1 MEGCSFAPFFDCA
14 TPGSPGFSVFP
25 DVLPITDYPGSIL
38 QTKPQPEPTHY
49 PMTKLPQSE
58 LSPWIIGLR
67 GKCPHCARGNLFGG
81 FLSLNS
87 GCGVCGLDFSFADS
101 ADGPAIFIIF
111 IVGAIV
117 VALAL
122 WVDVMFKPSMLV
134 HLALWIPTTIIL
146 AVLLMRPFKGII
158 IAMQYRLSAREGK
171 SE

>member
-1 MEGCSFAPFFDCA
+1 M
-14 TPGSPGFSVFP
+14 
-25 DVLPITDYPGSIL
+25 
-38 QTKPQPEPTHY
+38 
-49 PMTKLPQSE
+49 
-58 LSPWIIGLR
+58 
-67 GKCPHCARGNLFGG
+67 
-81 FLSLNS
+81 NS
-87 GCGVCGLDFSFADS
+87 SCGVCGLDFSFADS

-158 IAMQYRLSAREGK
+158 ITMQYRLSAREGK